1 MPTLRPAAARGHAD
15 HGWLRSAHTFSFA
28 GYHDPAQ
35 MGFGP
40 LRVINED
47 RVRPGAGFATHGHAD
62 MEIISVVLD
71 GVLAHR
77 DSMGTGSEIR
87 PGEVQLMSAG
97 SGVRHSEFNHQKDH
111 EVHFLQIWIVPATRG
126 TTPRYAQ
133 ASLPLGERP
142 GRWRLLISPDGAEG
156 SLVIGQDARLYGAQ
170 LAAGAELLAPNAAG
184 RRAYLQV
191 LRGSG
196 ALRGA
201 AEPLPLAAGDGVKIE
216 EEGGWT
222 LAAGPEGLELLRF
235 DLP

>member
-1 MPTLRPAAARGHAD
+1 
-15 HGWLRSAHTFSFA
+15 
-28 GYHDPAQ
+28 

-111 EVHFLQIWIVPATRG
+111 EVHFLQIWIEPA
-126 TTPRYAQ
+126 Q
-133 ASLPLGERP
+133 P
-142 GRWRLLISPDGAEG
+142 GGDPGYEQTHFDAAAKQGRLCLVASPDGSQG
-156 SLVIGQDARLYGAQ
+156 SVTLRQDARLYAGLFDGAQ
-170 LAAGAELLAPNAAG
+170 SAQHALAATRMAYVHLVRG
-184 RRAYLQV
+184 RLQV
-191 LRGSG
+191 NGEWLQ
-196 ALRGA
+196 
-201 AEPLPLAAGDGVKIE
+201 AGDALKLRDEASVQLGHGEQAEV
-216 EEGGWT
+216 
-222 LAAGPEGLELLRF
+222 LLF
-235 DLP
+235 DLPKNS

>member
-1 MPTLRPAAARGHAD
+1 MPTLRSAADRGHAD

-77 DSMGTGSEIR
+77 DSMGNGSEIR

-97 SGVRHSEFNHQKDH
+97 TGVRHSEFNHQKDA
-111 EVHFLQIWIVPATRG
+111 EVHFLQIWIQPAVRG
-126 TTPRYAQ
+126 TAPRYAQ
-133 ASLPLGERP
+133 AALPLDARP
-142 GRWRLLISPDGAEG
+142 GQWRLLLSPDGAEG
-156 SLVIGQDARLYGAQ
+156 SLVIGQDARLYGA
-170 LAAGAELLAPNAAG
+170 LLHSGGALTAPNTVG
-184 RRAYLQV
+184 RRSYLHV
-191 LRGSG
+191 MRGSG
-196 ALRGA
+196 ALEGGA
-201 AEPLPLAAGDGVKIE
+201 APQPLVAGDGVKIE
-216 EEGGWT
+216 EAGAWT
-222 LAAGPEGLELLRF
+222 LTAGAEGLELLRF